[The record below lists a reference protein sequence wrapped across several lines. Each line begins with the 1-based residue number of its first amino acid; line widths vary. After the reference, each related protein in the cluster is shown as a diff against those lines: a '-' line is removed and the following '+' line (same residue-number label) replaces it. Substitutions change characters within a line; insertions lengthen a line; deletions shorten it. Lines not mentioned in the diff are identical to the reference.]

1 MSPKYNLI
9 SPQKGIYLDEN
20 DHASSACKWTCQ
32 NNLKHNGKTTRQQ
45 TGTPYPWYN
54 SYGCSIKKDPKETA
68 IHKYTPLKRVC
79 AKRYSNGIPKHV
91 PQHMENH
98 SLPNSKNKNLKAKN
112 PCSIPFSVYTLS
124 GPKNRLS
131 ASFFRICTQQLP
143 TQISS
148 FGQSW
153 PWMFCPISCVCLMVD
168 RVSMVTFCALGGISL
183 QEWLCPKL

>member
-9 SPQKGIYLDEN
+9 SPPKRYLLGWN
-20 DHASSACKWTCQ
+20 DHASSACNGRVKH
-32 NNLKHNGKTTRQQ
+32 LKHNGKTTRQQ

-54 SYGCSIKKDPKETA
+54 SYGCSIKRIPKKLPSTNT
-68 IHKYTPLKRVC
+68 HHWSVC
-79 AKRYSNGIPKHV
+79 VQKGIPMVFLNMCLNTWNIIVCQTQKTKIWKQKTHV
-91 PQHMENH
+91 
-98 SLPNSKNKNLKAKN
+98 LFRF
-112 PCSIPFSVYTLS
+112 PFTLC
-124 GPKNRLS
+124 PAQKNRLS